1 MVPLLLRG
9 AAVLA
14 LAGAIAGV
22 VSTSA
27 LVSRP
32 EVEESGPTLAM
43 VQAEPG
49 AAMVAAVAGDEVVE
63 AWQVAPE
70 AAVTDLNAFPVPKEV
85 AAAPIADP
93 IAGAAPTADP
103 VAEAPVQP
111 EPLPETVP
119 QPQSEPSPAAVAAVE
134 QPAEQ
139 GSAEAGETPPQ
150 PVAPAAP
157 ASDTGP
163 GGSEPTLSATV
174 LAAGHDAVAAAAAGP
189 ATECPRDWL
198 PADQADVPAGCGE
211 GAALLESVA
220 IGEDKSAVEEAAIE
234 HAAQLAGLQFAPR
247 IPQARPEPPAR
258 PRKAVARGKRASWPA
273 DKPPNCGSKRA
284 KWRYVNDVPTWYC
297 K

>member
-22 VSTSA
+22 VSTGA

-32 EVEESGPTLAM
+32 EVEESGPTLAI

-49 AAMVAAVAGDEVVE
+49 AAMVAAIAADEVVE

-70 AAVTDLNAFPVPKEV
+70 EAVTDLNAFPVPKEV

-93 IAGAAPTADP
+93 IAGAALIADP
-103 VAEAPVQP
+103 VADAPVQP
-111 EPLPETVP
+111 EPVPEASP
-119 QPQSEPSPAAVAAVE
+119 QPQSEPSPDVVAAVE

-139 GSAEAGETPPQ
+139 GSAEAGEALSPAL
-150 PVAPAAP
+150 APAAP
-157 ASDTGP
+157 ASDASL
-163 GGSEPTLSATV
+163 GGSEPMPSATMPSP
-174 LAAGHDAVAAAAAGP
+174 AHQAVTPAAAGP

-198 PADQADVPAGCGE
+198 STDQADIPAGCGE
-211 GAALLESVA
+211 GAALLETVG
-220 IGEDKSAVEEAAIE
+220 IGADSSAVEEAAME

-258 PRKAVARGKRASWPA
+258 PRKAVASGKRASWPA